1 MTLPSIAIIG
11 RPNVGKSTL
20 VNRLCQTN
28 DAIVFD
34 RPGVTRDRTYQNAS
48 WGGRE
53 FQIVDTGGLVFEDD
67 SEFLPEIRTQVFL
80 ALEEASLALF
90 VVDGNQ
96 GVTDGDLSIAKK
108 LIATLEDELD
118 LYKQKYRDEVDNN
131 EYKTKYRELLDSHWD
146 WKLRQKSMTELNY
159 DGDETSK

>member
-1 MTLPSIAIIG
+1 MG
-11 RPNVGKSTL
+11 STL
-20 VNRLCQTN
+20 LELQ
-28 DAIVFD
+28 
-34 RPGVTRDRTYQNAS
+34 
-48 WGGRE
+48 
-53 FQIVDTGGLVFEDD
+53 
-67 SEFLPEIRTQVFL
+67 SEL
-80 ALEEASLALF
+80 A
-90 VVDGNQ
+90 
-96 GVTDGDLSIAKK
+96 IAKK